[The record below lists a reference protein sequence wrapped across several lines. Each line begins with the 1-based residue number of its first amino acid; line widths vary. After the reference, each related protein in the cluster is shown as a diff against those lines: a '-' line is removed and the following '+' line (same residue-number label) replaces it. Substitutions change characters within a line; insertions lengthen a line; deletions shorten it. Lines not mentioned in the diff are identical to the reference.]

1 MPNAAEPVMEDTKGD
16 RCPRCLQTVPPK
28 ASRCPG
34 CGQPIGSMR
43 SLAFAIGIAGLVV
56 LVFAMI
62 VMYRLVANEDAANAP
77 VPVDG
82 PTAGTFSRSPASQP
96 CRRAGQAGE
105 KTAAQRALICST
117 PQPRGWRVGALPQP
131 PDVFQGPVDE
141 NRFAVDGVA
150 FDETPGAA
158 VAGGTAMVAQ
168 HEVLARRDALLFP
181 GDAVAIVLGDVA
193 LGQQP
198 TESYVPEDY

>member
-62 VMYRLVANEDAANAP
+62 VMFRLVANEDAAKAP

-82 PTAGTFSRSPASQP
+82 PAAGTFSRSPASQP

-105 KTAAQRALICST
+105 K
-117 PQPRGWRVGALPQP
+117 P
-131 PDVFQGPVDE
+131 PLNE
-141 NRFAVDGVA
+141 R
-150 FDETPGAA
+150 
-158 VAGGTAMVAQ
+158 
-168 HEVLARRDALLFP
+168 
-181 GDAVAIVLGDVA
+181 
-193 LGQQP
+193 
-198 TESYVPEDY
+198 